1 MSNALE
7 VEGLWKG
14 YDVGVRGCSVRVR
27 VLRGVTFRVA
37 LGERVGIIGEP
48 GAGKTTLM
56 HCVAGLRR
64 PDAGRLVLAGA
75 LHDTLL
81 LIDEHG
87 LEAQAHH
94 SAPRSVRPSSALL
107 FARDPE
113 RLRGRVDRLLALVD
127 GRIEPA
133 GDAFGARVAARD
145 TARQVAEPAGPVPLV
160 RRLLT

>member
-7 VEGLWKG
+7 VDGLWKG
-14 YDVGVRGCSVRVR
+14 YEVGVRGCSVRVR

-37 LGERVGIIGEP
+37 AGERVGIVGEP

-81 LIDEHG
+81 LIDHDALGEVG
-87 LEAQAHH
+87 
-94 SAPRSVRPSSALL
+94 PRVSPSSALL
-107 FARDPE
+107 FARDPR
-113 RLRGRVDRLLALVD
+113 RLHGRVDRVLALVD

-133 GDAFGARVAARD
+133 CDAFGSRVGRRE
-145 TARQVAEPAGPVPLV
+145 TARQVAEPTAPGPGT
-160 RRLLT
+160 RHSS